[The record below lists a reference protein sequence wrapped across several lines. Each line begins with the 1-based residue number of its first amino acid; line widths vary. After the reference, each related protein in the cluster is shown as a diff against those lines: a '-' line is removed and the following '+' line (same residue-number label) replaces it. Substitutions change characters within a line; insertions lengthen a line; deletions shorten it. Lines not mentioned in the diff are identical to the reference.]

1 VIEVSSETPSFE
13 GINQFLNEKD
23 YKEIKKPVTP
33 SLCHRSSTGSL
44 KKAKLLGVIGT
55 NDDSLKFLGK
65 ENEFVIGGTVPIENK
80 SIHLCYE
87 LGSGNVNKMP
97 SIIEDRTEEGSDTE
111 DMKLLIKKEQG
122 KKKGDKLSKLHIG
135 KLGADLIT
143 EDSKKADGYT
153 SMPYSPFS
161 TNFELFKNNVIE
173 SLPVRSGLGSHR
185 NSISCTYDI
194 LTNLSN
200 YSNVRRGSLPAL
212 NYSYHSAINHS
223 AAKELVT
230 PPHSAGVSSS
240 SSVSNSATNSS
251 ASSSLSSPSSN
262 STMVNQSGSNAD
274 LHSYSFNKMNFNN
287 NNTNDNNTNTTTNNN
302 SSGKSQ
308 KAATVQLSS
317 SSTPSTKASESI
329 KGKKKKK
336 NFF

>member
-317 SSTPSTKASESI
+317 SSTPSTKAS
-329 KGKKKKK
+329 
-336 NFF
+336 